1 MRMKTSL
8 AVFLLTALTL
18 VGMLSVSAEV
28 VSFRRS
34 YGGSA
39 DDVTMDIY
47 VDSNGIYTVGVTSSF
62 GPNTPNAFLTI
73 FNSDNSHR
81 CSVALDLGFAEE
93 ARALTVYGGRIIM
106 LGETSFGPTPPNH
119 FVALFDANC
128 NFDSLKLIDIGPGE
142 EVTDIAVDPG
152 GGPAFYIVGYQI
164 GSGAY
169 VAKIDSG
176 FNVVWAK
183 TFRVRGGDDVAN
195 AVVFSAGRVYVAGT
209 SNDGS
214 SLEMF
219 VSVFDINGNH
229 LATREIGGAGND
241 EAHDIIISGGNIY
254 LAGKTVIA
262 GRMDEAVL
270 ARLDSSLALQWVRAF
285 GTSTGNEI
293 AYGLAAAGG
302 TIYLAGYTTGYG
314 TRDVLL
320 AAFAPDGTFSHSFFI
335 TGGPTGDDQANAAAS
350 LGACVYPA
358 GQHVNLPLFYVINDL
373 QNAQS
378 TSVSLTVEAVTPSMA
393 NLSPSSISP
402 PPSIATYTPSIDTP
416 GAINSFYSRFCPDN
430 LVSTSTTTVT
440 STVGTTTTATAT
452 ATTTT
457 TAYAIATTTITQ
469 TSSVIFVSTATST
482 TTIPVTTTQTQTQT
496 TTNTQTVTTTTTA
509 TTTSTALTTQ
519 TQSTTQTL
527 TQITTVAFPEPVS
540 TYILPMLLILIA
552 VLIATAIVVGR
563 RRQPQPQQPTF

>member
-1 MRMKTSL
+1 RMKTSPSIC
-8 AVFLLTALTL
+8 LLTALML
-18 VGMLSVSAEV
+18 IGMLSVSAEV

-39 DDVTMDIY
+39 DDITTDIY
-47 VDSNGIYTVGVTSSF
+47 VDSNGIYTVGFTSSF

-81 CSVALDLGFAEE
+81 CSVALDLGASEE
-93 ARALTVYGGRIIM
+93 ARALTFHNNRIYM
-106 LGETSFGPTPPNH
+106 LGRTTSGPTPPNH
-119 FVALFDANC
+119 FVAVFDTSCALQTIN
-128 NFDSLKLIDIGPGE
+128 LYDIGPGE
-142 EVTDIAVDPG
+142 EATDIAVE
-152 GGPAFYIVGYQI
+152 PAASPSFYVVGYQPGI
-164 GSGAY
+164 GAF
-169 VAKIDSG
+169 VEKLDSSL
-176 FNVVWAK
+176 NVVWAK
-183 TFRVRGGDDVAN
+183 NFRVRGGNDVAN
-195 AVVFSAGRVYVAGT
+195 AVAFSGGRVYVAGT
-209 SNDGS
+209 SDDGS

-219 VSVFDINGNH
+219 VSVFDTNGNH

-270 ARLDSSLALQWVRAF
+270 ARLDSSLTLQWVRAF
-285 GTSTGNEI
+285 GTSTGDEI

-378 TSVSLTVEAVTPSMA
+378 SSVSLTVEAPTPSTVTV
-393 NLSPSSISP
+393 SPSVPSP
-402 PPSIATYTPSIDTP
+402 SPGVATFTPPIDTA

-482 TTIPVTTTQTQTQT
+482 TTIPVTTTQTQT

-509 TTTSTALTTQ
+509 TTTSTILTTQ

-540 TYILPMLLILIA
+540 TYILPMLLIMIA